1 MEELFE
7 FLKKAG
13 VWFLATEEQ
22 GQPHVRPIGTQ
33 LIYNGK
39 LYFQTGLKKKMSQQ
53 LLKNPKIE
61 ITAVQGDRWVRVQA
75 EAILDPDED
84 VQKAMLDAFPELKEM
99 YTVGDGNTACFYLKN
114 VTATF
119 YSFKEKPYTIK
130 F

>member
-53 LLKNPKIE
+53 LLKIRKLRS
-61 ITAVQGDRWVRVQA
+61 QLFRVIDGSA
-75 EAILDPDED
+75 SK
-84 VQKAMLDAFPELKEM
+84 QKPFLIRMKMSKRP
-99 YTVGDGNTACFYLKN
+99 C
-114 VTATF
+114 
-119 YSFKEKPYTIK
+119 
-130 F
+130 